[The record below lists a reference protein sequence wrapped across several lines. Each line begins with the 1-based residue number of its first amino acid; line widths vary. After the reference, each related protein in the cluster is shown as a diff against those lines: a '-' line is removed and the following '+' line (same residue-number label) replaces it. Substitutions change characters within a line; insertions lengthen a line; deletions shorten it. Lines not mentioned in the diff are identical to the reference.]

1 MVRIERW
8 VCNTCNKKWIY
19 PIDTCLYCRGKIA
32 KQVGTKAKVIGVTE
46 VFVPSPLHPI
56 IPYHVLMLQDEHG
69 NKMPKKTIKG
79 YAVGDTYEDKPSS
92 DANTVAIVKVKYD
105 FEEAVKEALWLI
117 GGLSVD
123 KNTKIL
129 IKPNISLPGA
139 SYLGICT
146 NEKVLDGLLA
156 VLKEKGV
163 PSANITVAEQS
174 FFVPLEKAAEKS
186 GILEILKKY
195 GLGLTDISRGV
206 FIGKKEREFSFSIAK
221 IAYDADIIINLP
233 VIKTDMV
240 LGLDGAFENLT
251 RFLAK
256 ENFESYARDRKKAVQ
271 ALAVL
276 PKVLPQMVILGDG
289 TIGMQGNGPGE
300 YGEPG
305 FFNMLFGARNPVA
318 HDTVVA
324 EILCLPTIPYVEL
337 AGKLGVGEYDL
348 KKINVIGNELDSVK
362 RDIKQPIGSK
372 LIKRQ
377 E

>member
-1 MVRIERW
+1 
-8 VCNTCNKKWIY
+8 
-19 PIDTCLYCRGKIA
+19 
-32 KQVGTKAKVIGVTE
+32 
-46 VFVPSPLHPI
+46 
-56 IPYHVLMLQDEHG
+56 MLQDEHG

-79 YAVGDTYEDKPSS
+79 YAVGDAYEDTPSS
-92 DANTVAIVKVKYD
+92 EPHTVAIVKVKYD
-105 FEEAVKEALWLI
+105 FEEAVKDALYLI
-117 GGLSVD
+117 GGLSID
-123 KNTKIL
+123 KHAKIL

-156 VLKEKGV
+156 VLREQGI
-163 PSANITVAEQS
+163 PSGNIVVGEQS

-186 GILEILKKY
+186 GALEILKKY
-195 GLGLTDISRGV
+195 GLPLTDLSKGDFV
-206 FIGKKEREFSFSIAK
+206 EKKEREFSFKIAK
-221 IAYDADIIINLP
+221 IVYDVDLIINLP

-276 PKVLPQMVILGDG
+276 PKALPAMVILGDG

-305 FFNMLFGARNPVA
+305 FFNMLFAARNPVA
-318 HDTVVA
+318 HDAIVA
-324 EILCLPTIPYVEL
+324 EVLCLSTPPYVEL
-337 AGKLGVGEYDL
+337 AGKLGIGEYDI
-348 KKINVIGNELDSVK
+348 KKINVVGNELDAVK